1 MKISR
6 ILIENVVPNTIGA
19 ILFIG
24 YFILKDKLTDQ
35 AELESCERFYISNT
49 VYLIFVSVIVL
60 LSSLYQIII
69 GNWILKR
76 NESNFVLNIVNIVTF
91 GIFFTLVLIIVE
103 FVNKDVIE
111 VKFYGEIFLSM
122 FFLALLNLAFKK
134 ICGKLFGNKFAN

>member
-6 ILIENVVPNTIGA
+6 ILSENVLPNTIGA

-24 YFILKDKLTDQ
+24 YFILKDKLSSQ
-35 AELESCERFYISNT
+35 AELDACERFELSNT

-76 NESNFVLNIVNIVTF
+76 NQNNFALNTVNSIVFAT
-91 GIFFTLVLIIVE
+91 FFTVILVIME
-103 FVNKDVIE
+103 FVNRNAIE
-111 VKFYGEIFLSM
+111 VKFYGEIFIVML
-122 FFLALLNLAFKK
+122 FLALLNLALTKL
-134 ICGKLFGNKFAN
+134 CGKLLGNKFAH